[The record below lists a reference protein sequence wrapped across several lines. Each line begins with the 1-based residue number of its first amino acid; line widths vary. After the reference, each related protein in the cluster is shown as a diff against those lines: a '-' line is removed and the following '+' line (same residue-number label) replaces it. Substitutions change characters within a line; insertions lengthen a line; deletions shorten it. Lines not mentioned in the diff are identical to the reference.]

1 MVEVQAEAAT
11 LNPETTTTG
20 QNQIAQNRADLPI
33 QGRAFTDLNV
43 VKAKDPVPPQA
54 APIGSAAT
62 SAGSNVAMQTSSSV
76 TVQASPRWTVSPAG
90 TLQRSSDGG
99 STWQTVDPSASLS
112 VSMARAAVTAQAGP
126 VATDPKK
133 ENLNRKTGTA
143 PNPSPVFRAVAAN
156 GPEVW
161 AGASGG
167 LLYHSPDGGNRWL
180 LVAPAEVG
188 TILTGD
194 IVNIQFSD
202 PQYGRIA
209 TSSAELWTTFDAGQ
223 TWHKQQ

>member
-1 MVEVQAEAAT
+1 M
-11 LNPETTTTG
+11 
-20 QNQIAQNRADLPI
+20 AQS
-33 QGRAFTDLNV
+33 
-43 VKAKDPVPPQA
+43 
-54 APIGSAAT
+54 GSA
-62 SAGSNVAMQTSSSV
+62 SE
-76 TVQASPRWTVSPAG
+76 PP
-90 TLQRSSDGG
+90 
-99 STWQTVDPSASLS
+99 STHT
-112 VSMARAAVTAQAGP
+112 AADQ
-126 VATDPKK
+126 
-133 ENLNRKTGTA
+133 

-209 TSSAELWTTFDAGQ
+209 TSTAELWTTFDAGQ